1 MIETKR
7 GKRMKERNAGL
18 LSTLACY
25 VLWGLLPVYW
35 HLLNSVDAMVIL
47 ANRIVWSAVFT
58 IALLLIGK
66 RFSEVTAVLRDKK
79 KMRYMIPAA
88 LTITINWGIYIWAV
102 NAEHLLDASLGYY
115 LNPLVVFAIGM
126 LLFRETCGPLEWIS
140 LGLACVGVLIATLAY
155 GAFPWIAL
163 SLALSFG
170 VYGTLKKLA
179 GVGGLISIAVETIL
193 VGPFALLY
201 LLLSPAGH
209 ATFAALTAPTA
220 LLLCF
225 SGVVTAT
232 PLILFTFGVNRLPFT
247 TVGFLQYV
255 SPTLQLLLGVWLFH
269 ETLTQDRVVAFAFFG
284 VALVL
289 YSVALVQK
297 ARASRAAEGLRP
309 E

>member
-1 MIETKR
+1 
-7 GKRMKERNAGL
+7 MKERNAGL

-25 VLWGLLPVYW
+25 SLWGLLPIYW
-35 HLLNSVDAMVIL
+35 HLLNSVNAMVIL

-58 IALLLIGK
+58 VALLLIN
-66 RFSEVTAVLRDKK
+66 RHFSEVIAVLRDKK
-79 KMRYMIPAA
+79 KMRFMVPAA
-88 LTITINWGIYIWAV
+88 LTITVNWGIYIWAV
-102 NAEHLLDASLGYY
+102 NAQHLLDASLGYY

-126 LLFRETCGPLEWIS
+126 LLFRETCSPLEWAS
-140 LGLACVGVLIATLAY
+140 LGLACVGVFIATLAY

-163 SLALSFG
+163 SLAVTFG

-179 GVGGLISIAVETIL
+179 GVAGLTSIAVETIL

-201 LLLSPAGH
+201 LLFSPAGQS
-209 ATFAALTAPTA
+209 TFTALTVSTA
-220 LLLCF
+220 LLLIF

-255 SPTLQLLLGVWLFH
+255 SPTLQLLLGVLLFH
-269 ETLTQDRVVAFAFFG
+269 ETLTQDRLVAFAFFG
-284 VALVL
+284 AALVL
-289 YSVALVQK
+289 YSVSLVQK
-297 ARASRAAEGLRP
+297 ARKSHAAEGLRQ

>member
-1 MIETKR
+1 
-7 GKRMKERNAGL
+7 MKERNAGL

-25 VLWGLLPVYW
+25 SLWGLLPIYW
-35 HLLNSVDAMVIL
+35 HLLNSVNAMVIL

-58 IALLLIGK
+58 VALLLIN
-66 RFSEVTAVLRDKK
+66 RHFSEVTAVLRDKK
-79 KMRYMIPAA
+79 KMRFMVPAA
-88 LTITINWGIYIWAV
+88 LTITVNWGIYIWAV
-102 NAEHLLDASLGYY
+102 NAQHLLDASLGYY

-126 LLFRETCGPLEWIS
+126 LLFRETCSPLEWAS
-140 LGLACVGVLIATLAY
+140 LGLACVGVFIATLAY

-163 SLALSFG
+163 SLAVTFG

-179 GVGGLISIAVETIL
+179 GVAGLTSIAVETIL

-201 LLLSPAGH
+201 LLFSPAGQS
-209 ATFAALTAPTA
+209 AFTALTVPTA
-220 LLLCF
+220 LLLIF

-255 SPTLQLLLGVWLFH
+255 SPTLQLLLGVLLFH
-269 ETLTQDRVVAFAFFG
+269 ETLTQDRLVAFAFFG
-284 VALVL
+284 AALVL
-289 YSVALVQK
+289 YSVSLVQK
-297 ARASRAAEGLRP
+297 ARKSRAAEGLRQ

>member
-1 MIETKR
+1 
-7 GKRMKERNAGL
+7 MKERNAGL

-25 VLWGLLPVYW
+25 SLWGLLPIYW
-35 HLLNSVDAMVIL
+35 HLLNSVNAMVIL

-58 IALLLIGK
+58 VALLLIT
-66 RFSEVTAVLRDKK
+66 RHFSEVTAVLRDKK
-79 KMRYMIPAA
+79 KMRFMVPAA
-88 LTITINWGIYIWAV
+88 LTITVNWGIYIWAV
-102 NAEHLLDASLGYY
+102 NAQHLLDASLGYY

-126 LLFRETCGPLEWIS
+126 LLFRETCSPLEWAS
-140 LGLACVGVLIATLAY
+140 LGLASVGVFVATLAY

-163 SLALSFG
+163 SLAVSFG

-179 GVGGLISIAVETIL
+179 GVAGLTSIAVETIL

-201 LLLSPAGH
+201 LLFSPAGQS
-209 ATFAALTAPTA
+209 TFTALTVPTA
-220 LLLCF
+220 QLLIF

-255 SPTLQLLLGVWLFH
+255 SPTLQLLLGVLLFH
-269 ETLTQDRVVAFAFFG
+269 ETLTQDRLVAFAFFG
-284 VALVL
+284 AALVL
-289 YSVALVQK
+289 YSVSLVQK
-297 ARASRAAEGLRP
+297 TRKGRVAEGLRQ

>member
-1 MIETKR
+1 
-7 GKRMKERNAGL
+7 MKERNAGL

-25 VLWGLLPVYW
+25 SLWGLLPIYW
-35 HLLNSVDAMVIL
+35 HLLNSVNAMVIL

-58 IALLLIGK
+58 VALLLIT
-66 RFSEVTAVLRDKK
+66 RHFSEVTAVLRDKK
-79 KMRYMIPAA
+79 KMRFMVPAA
-88 LTITINWGIYIWAV
+88 LTITVNWGIYIWAV
-102 NAEHLLDASLGYY
+102 NAQHLLDASLGYY

-126 LLFRETCGPLEWIS
+126 LLFRETCSPLEWAS
-140 LGLACVGVLIATLAY
+140 LGLASVGVFVATLAY

-163 SLALSFG
+163 SLAVTFG

-179 GVGGLISIAVETIL
+179 GVAGLTSIAVETIL

-201 LLLSPAGH
+201 LLFSPAGQS
-209 ATFAALTAPTA
+209 TFTALTVPTA
-220 LLLCF
+220 LLLIF

-255 SPTLQLLLGVWLFH
+255 SPTLQLLLGVLLFH
-269 ETLTQDRVVAFAFFG
+269 ETLTQDRLVAFAFFG
-284 VALVL
+284 AALVL
-289 YSVALVQK
+289 YSVSLVQK
-297 ARASRAAEGLRP
+297 ARKGRVAEGLRQ

>member
-1 MIETKR
+1 
-7 GKRMKERNAGL
+7 MKERNAGL

-25 VLWGLLPVYW
+25 SLWGLLPIYW
-35 HLLNSVDAMVIL
+35 HLLNSVNAMVIL

-58 IALLLIGK
+58 VALLLIN
-66 RFSEVTAVLRDKK
+66 RHFSEVTAVLRDKK
-79 KMRYMIPAA
+79 KMRFMVPAA
-88 LTITINWGIYIWAV
+88 LTITVNWGIYIWAV
-102 NAEHLLDASLGYY
+102 NAQHLLDASLGYY

-126 LLFRETCGPLEWIS
+126 LLFRETCSSLEWAS
-140 LGLACVGVLIATLAY
+140 LGLACVGVFIATLAY

-163 SLALSFG
+163 SLAVTFG

-179 GVGGLISIAVETIL
+179 GVAGLTSIAVETIL

-201 LLLSPAGH
+201 LLFSPAGQS
-209 ATFAALTAPTA
+209 AFTALTVPTA
-220 LLLCF
+220 LLLIF

-255 SPTLQLLLGVWLFH
+255 SPTLQLLLGVLLFH
-269 ETLTQDRVVAFAFFG
+269 ETLTQDRLVAFAFFG
-284 VALVL
+284 AALVL
-289 YSVALVQK
+289 YSVSLVQK
-297 ARASRAAEGLRP
+297 ARKSRAAEGLRQ